1 MSDPVSAES
10 ETVLPPP
17 APPLPPSRLGQLQR
31 IIAPW
36 GKHIGSKSHGGPAQ
50 GDGDRGLRRISGS
63 HNYSSLP
70 SQTATHRTGIPIA
83 ALDIN
88 QSGTH
93 AILAG
98 KEILKTV
105 HVHEGKV
112 TEDLN
117 LRASINSYSSA
128 HTTPQFDWAARRRDF
143 LPARDVRWSTGN
155 WAHVVATAATNG
167 RIALYDLNAPGPR
180 IELAWLHEHTGQ
192 INKLDFDPHA
202 GYLLLSA
209 SQDKSVK
216 LWDMREP
223 KPEKSR
229 QRFDVR
235 SAVRDVRWSP
245 LEPFDF
251 AVCADGGI
259 VQKWD
264 ARSPTGPKLSIN
276 GHEKACYCLDW
287 HPDGRH
293 VVSGGFD
300 KFVRVWDFQSDN
312 RRQKPVL
319 QFRAPHA
326 IRNIRWRPPC
336 RETESAANQ
345 CQSTQV
351 AVSYYHD
358 DPRLHIWDLRR
369 PLLPFRELDRYA
381 TPANDLLWA
390 DQDLLWT
397 VGDEGVFTQW
407 DVKHATPLYNQ
418 LPPGASMFM
427 PDGQYYTFTEDREP
441 CYAPGLDDAALG
453 FLSVPPDKLSGG
465 EDATVSRSFTDD
477 EASQEPTS
485 GRKIR
490 RRGRNT
496 TSSKSMRSLANSPP
510 SLDDKPHV
518 LSLDRTVI
526 DRQDLFSNEQ
536 VGASGYIPGVAAEPE
551 VVEYLASNWA
561 APATEDERKHC
572 PDTILP
578 RLEDAFIQNA
588 RACDVVSMHRMAQ
601 SWRILAAV
609 IIPELKDWADSN
621 RAKRRADAARRR
633 QNLEN
638 FRSGTTKPGLS
649 PLAGLPTR
657 KGDHKSHTLISSLFK
672 SSERKHLGSE
682 MDSTSNMTTPLAKP
696 LPDTPPSERKR
707 WSHSSSDDSID
718 EIAPLPPSVLNSHS
732 TAAAASR
739 ALLDSPGRVNKS
751 TPSSPE
757 TLRSKQP
764 NTPQPNT
771 KPAPASQSFV
781 QGSARAPIDVA
792 ATRAL
797 AQENQTQEQRRAALK
812 NYRVQARPIFS
823 LEDRAHKPASE
834 AHPDSGDS
842 FAMFSASTDSSH
854 KARSLGLSADSPRSG
869 TRPPV
874 QRGEFEF
881 EDDSDH
887 SSLGDTK
894 MKRPHLQHG
903 PSDRS
908 EGQES
913 RVSDI
918 ETPLDMSFDQN
929 RLDRN
934 ALELHMHNDK
944 SVWQPDSHS
953 GPGHGFEPETG
964 PEHSM
969 KSASHVDTNIS
980 SSLEAVSFEDHL
992 PLSKPQIY
1000 TSNPMRLKSPE
1011 SINFRHVQ
1019 RQNELFHTIT
1029 MDELDSETYL
1039 YQDFRP
1045 IDLSHYEP
1053 RLPFAWSALPLICHS
1068 IAFDMENGIGHCQ
1081 FAAHLLMHVHPYFF
1095 HPEFRKSTKSDG
1107 YEANSLV
1114 DRLMTPR
1121 LGHRIIEGIL
1131 EDHVLFL
1138 GQIDLFASAALI
1150 RKQAVEL
1157 SYSRLYSMTKANKQ
1171 ANGSLTNGDARSLS
1185 IACRHCQMPMAIGQG
1200 VCERCQ
1206 LARSVCPVCLSL
1218 RQEAVGDRESSG
1230 DKRHLLGRSQDF
1242 WCFCQAC
1249 GHSGHASCISEWFAQ
1264 PFSEGT
1270 CPSQGCSCDCG
1281 PGMTRQLRIQQQIK
1295 RDEEAKLIRGF
1306 GSGRVSTKRDPL
1318 RASAS
1323 PAVDKARA
1331 ALRSTMESEKATQ
1344 SSDER
1349 SFSGKR
1355 ESSRAGVS
1363 GFSTSRKSVRLVTPG
1378 EEYGQSHSKS

>member
-1 MSDPVSAES
+1 M
-10 ETVLPPP
+10 
-17 APPLPPSRLGQLQR
+17 
-31 IIAPW
+31 
-36 GKHIGSKSHGGPAQ
+36 
-50 GDGDRGLRRISGS
+50 
-63 HNYSSLP
+63 
-70 SQTATHRTGIPIA
+70 
-83 ALDIN
+83 
-88 QSGTH
+88 
-93 AILAG
+93 
-98 KEILKTV
+98 
-105 HVHEGKV
+105 
-112 TEDLN
+112 TEELN

-128 HTTPQFDWAARRRDF
+128 HTSPQFDWAARRRDF

-209 SQDKSVK
+209 SQDKSVR

-293 VVSGGFD
+293 VISGGFD

-326 IRNIRWRPPC
+326 IRNIRWRPPS
-336 RETESAANQ
+336 READSAANQ
-345 CQSTQV
+345 WQSTQV

-369 PLLPFRELDRYA
+369 PLLPFREIDRYA

-390 DQDLLWT
+390 DQDFLWT
-397 VGDEGVFTQW
+397 VGDEGIFTQW

-418 LPPGASMFM
+418 LSPGASMFM
-427 PDGQYYTFTEDREP
+427 PDGQYYTFSEDRGTRH
-441 CYAPGLDDAALG
+441 APGLDDAALG
-453 FLSVPPDKLSGG
+453 FLSVPPDKLSSG
-465 EDATVSRSFTDD
+465 EDAAISRSFTDD

-485 GRKIR
+485 GTRIR
-490 RRGRNT
+490 RRGRGHA
-496 TSSKSMRSLANSPP
+496 SSKSARSLANSPP

-536 VGASGYIPGVAAEPE
+536 VGVAGYIPGVAAEPE
-551 VVEYLASNWA
+551 VVEFLASTWA
-561 APATEDERKHC
+561 APATEDDRKQY
-572 PDTILP
+572 PGAILH
-578 RLEDAFIQNA
+578 RLEDAFNQNA
-588 RACDVVSMHRMAQ
+588 RACDLVSMHRMAQ

-609 IIPELKDWADSN
+609 IIPELKDWADGN

-638 FRSGTTKPGLS
+638 FRSGTAKPGLS

-657 KGDHKSHTLISSLFK
+657 KGDHRPHTLISSLFK
-672 SSERKHLGSE
+672 SSERKYLGSDI
-682 MDSTSNMTTPLAKP
+682 DSTSNMTTPLAKP

-707 WSHSSSDDSID
+707 WSHSSSDESID
-718 EIAPLPPSVLNSHS
+718 DIAPLPPSVLTSHS

-739 ALLDSPGRVNKS
+739 AVLDSPGRVTKS

-757 TLRSKQP
+757 TVRPKQSNRSQHTSEPVAAAQP
-764 NTPQPNT
+764 L
-771 KPAPASQSFV
+771 A
-781 QGSARAPIDVA
+781 QGSVRDPIDVA

-797 AQENQTQEQRRAALK
+797 AQENRTQEQRRAALK

-823 LEDRAHKPASE
+823 LEDRAHTPASE

-842 FAMFSASTDSSH
+842 FPMFSASTDSSH
-854 KARSLGLSADSPRSG
+854 KARSLGQSADSRRSG
-869 TRPPV
+869 ARPPI
-874 QRGEFEF
+874 QPGDSEFD
-881 EDDSDH
+881 DDSEH
-887 SSLGDTK
+887 SSLEDTGI
-894 MKRPHLQHG
+894 KRPRLKHG

-913 RVSDI
+913 RASDI

-934 ALELHMHNDK
+934 PLGFHMQNDK
-944 SVWQPDSHS
+944 STWQPKSGS
-953 GPGHGFEPETG
+953 GSGSGYGFETETGPGHK
-964 PEHSM
+964 M
-969 KSASHVDTNIS
+969 LSASHVDTNVS
-980 SSLEAVSFEDHL
+980 CSLEALPFEDHL
-992 PLSKPQIY
+992 PVPKPQIY
-1000 TSNPMRLKSPE
+1000 TSNPMRLETPE
-1011 SINFRHVQ
+1011 AISSRDVQ
-1019 RQNELFHTIT
+1019 RTNDLFHTIT

-1053 RLPFAWSALPLICHS
+1053 KLPFAWSALPLICHS

-1081 FAAHLLMHVHPYFF
+1081 FAAHLLMHIHPYFF
-1095 HPEFRKSTKSDG
+1095 HPEFRKSASRDG
-1107 YEANSLV
+1107 HEAQSLS
-1114 DRLMTPR
+1114 DRLMTPH

-1131 EDHVLFL
+1131 EGHLLFL
-1138 GQIDLFASAALI
+1138 KQVGLFASAALI

-1157 SYSRLYSMTKANKQ
+1157 SYPRLYSTTKASKQ
-1171 ANGSLTNGDARSLS
+1171 ANGSLTNGDAMSLS
-1185 IACRHCQMPMAIGQG
+1185 VACSHCQMPMVAGQG

-1206 LARSVCPVCLSL
+1206 LVRSVCPVCLSL
-1218 RQEAVGDRESSG
+1218 RHEAVGDRESSG
-1230 DKRHLLGRSQDF
+1230 DETRSWGRSQDF

-1249 GHSGHASCISEWFAQ
+1249 GHSGHVSCMSEWFAQ

-1281 PGMTRQLRIQQQIK
+1281 PGMTRELRMQQQMK
-1295 RDEEAKLIRGF
+1295 REEEARLIRGSS
-1306 GSGRVSTKRDPL
+1306 SGRVSTKRDPL

-1331 ALRSTMESEKATQ
+1331 ALRSTMESERATQ
-1344 SSDER
+1344 STDER

-1355 ESSRAGVS
+1355 DRSRAGVS
-1363 GFSTSRKSVRLVTPG
+1363 GFSSSRKSVRLVTPG

>member
-1 MSDPVSAES
+1 MSDPAAAEN
-10 ETVLPPP
+10 ETGLPPP
-17 APPLPPSRLGQLQR
+17 APPLPPSR
-31 IIAPW
+31 
-36 GKHIGSKSHGGPAQ
+36 SV
-50 GDGDRGLRRISGS
+50 
-63 HNYSSLP
+63 P
-70 SQTATHRTGIPIA
+70 SQTAVHRTGIPIT

-105 HVHEGKV
+105 HIYEGKV

-128 HTTPQFDWAARRRDF
+128 HTSPQFDWAARRRDF

-155 WAHVVATAATNG
+155 WAHLVATAATNG
-167 RIALYDLNAPGPR
+167 RIALYDLTAPGPR
-180 IELAWLHEHTGQ
+180 MELAWLHEHTGQ

-209 SQDKSVK
+209 SQDKSVR

-245 LEPFDF
+245 FEPFDF
-251 AVCADGGI
+251 AVCADGGV

-264 ARSPTGPKLSIN
+264 ARSPAGPKLSIN

-293 VVSGGFD
+293 VISGGFD

-336 RETESAANQ
+336 REAESAANQ
-345 CQSTQV
+345 LQSTQV

-358 DPRLHIWDLRR
+358 DSRLHIWDLRR

-381 TPANDLLWA
+381 SPANDLLWA

-407 DVKHATPLYNQ
+407 DVKHAAPLYNQ
-418 LPPGASMFM
+418 LSPGASLFM
-427 PDGQYYTFTEDREP
+427 PDGQYYTFTEDRETRH
-441 CYAPGLDDAALG
+441 APGLDDAALG
-453 FLSVPPDKLSGG
+453 FLSVPADKLSSG
-465 EDATVSRSFTDD
+465 EDAAISRSFTDD

-485 GRKIR
+485 GTGIR
-490 RRGRNT
+490 RPGRGPA
-496 TSSKSMRSLANSPP
+496 SSKSTRSLANSPP

-536 VGASGYIPGVAAEPE
+536 VGAAGYIPGVAAEPE

-561 APATEDERKHC
+561 TPATEDERKHD
-572 PDTILP
+572 PNAILP
-578 RLEDAFIQNA
+578 RLEDAFNQNA
-588 RACDVVSMHRMAQ
+588 RACDMVSMHRMAQ
-601 SWRILAAV
+601 SWRILSAV
-609 IIPELKDWADSN
+609 IIPELKDWADGN

-638 FRSGTTKPGLS
+638 FRSGTTRPGLS

-657 KGDHKSHTLISSLFK
+657 KGDHRSHTLISSLFK
-672 SSERKHLGSE
+672 SSERKHLGNE

-696 LPDTPPSERKR
+696 LPDTPPSERRR
-707 WSHSSSDDSID
+707 WSHSSSDDESID
-718 EIAPLPPSVLNSHS
+718 EIVPLPPSVLTSHS

-739 ALLDSPGRVNKS
+739 ALLDSPGRVTKS

-757 TLRSKQP
+757 TLRPKQSSRSQP
-764 NTPQPNT
+764 SSETPAAEQYL
-771 KPAPASQSFV
+771 V
-781 QGSARAPIDVA
+781 QGSVRASADVA
-792 ATRAL
+792 TMQTPP
-797 AQENQTQEQRRAALK
+797 QENQTQEQRRAALK

-823 LEDRAHKPASE
+823 FEDSAHTPASE
-834 AHPDSGDS
+834 VHPDSGDS
-842 FAMFSASTDSSH
+842 FPMFSASTDSSH
-854 KARSLGLSADSPRSG
+854 KARSMGRSADSNRSDA
-869 TRPPV
+869 RPSA
-874 QRGEFEF
+874 QRGGSEFD
-881 EDDSDH
+881 DDSDH
-887 SSLGDTK
+887 SSLEGTGV
-894 MKRPHLQHG
+894 KRPHLQHG
-903 PSDRS
+903 QSDRS
-908 EGQES
+908 VAPER
-913 RVSDI
+913 RVSDF
-918 ETPLDMSFDQN
+918 EAPLDMSFDQN

-934 ALELHMHNDK
+934 ALDFHMQGDK
-944 SVWQPDSHS
+944 SAWQPTSQS
-953 GPGHGFEPETG
+953 GRGHGFEAG
-964 PEHSM
+964 PGPGPGPGHIMTST
-969 KSASHVDTNIS
+969 SQDDTNVS
-980 SSLEAVSFEDHL
+980 SSLEARSFDDHL
-992 PLSKPQIY
+992 PAQKPQIY
-1000 TSNPMRLKSPE
+1000 TSNPLRLETSE
-1011 SINFRHVQ
+1011 AISSRDFH
-1019 RQNELFHTIT
+1019 RQNELFHTIP

-1053 RLPFAWSALPLICHS
+1053 KLPFAWSALPLICHS
-1068 IAFDMENGIGHCQ
+1068 IAFDLENGIGHCQ
-1081 FAAHLLMHVHPYFF
+1081 FAAHLLMHTHPFFF
-1095 HPEFRKSTKSDG
+1095 HPEFRRSTNGNSHDG
-1107 YEANSLV
+1107 NSLA
-1114 DRLMTPR
+1114 DRLMTPH

-1131 EDHVLFL
+1131 EGHLLFL
-1138 GQIDLFASAALI
+1138 QQMALFASAALI

-1157 SYSRLYSMTKANKQ
+1157 SYSKLYSMTQASKQ
-1171 ANGSLTNGDARSLS
+1171 ANGSLANGDGMSLS
-1185 IACRHCQMPMAIGQG
+1185 IACSHCQMPMAVGQR

-1206 LARSVCPVCLSL
+1206 LARSVCPVCQSL
-1218 RQEAVGDRESSG
+1218 THEAVGHRESLG
-1230 DKRHLLGRSQDF
+1230 DGVRSWGQGQDF

-1249 GHSGHASCISEWFAQ
+1249 GHSGHASCLSAWFDQ

-1270 CPSQGCSCDCG
+1270 CPSQGCGCDCG
-1281 PGMTRQLRIQQQIK
+1281 PGMTRQLRVQQQIK
-1295 RDEEAKLIRGF
+1295 REEEARLIRGS

-1331 ALRSTMESEKATQ
+1331 ALRSAMDTERSTQ

-1355 ESSRAGVS
+1355 DGSRAAAS
-1363 GFSTSRKSVRLVTPG
+1363 GFGSSRKSVRLVTPG